1 MMLIVMM
8 KKVKFGSETKKFMP
22 KRMIHRKEMMERWV
36 MGDKKKIF
44 LMSKK
49 REKKI

>member
-1 MMLIVMM
+1 
-8 KKVKFGSETKKFMP
+8 MP
-22 KRMIHRKEMMERWV
+22 KRMIHKKMMERWG

-49 REKKI
+49 REKKYKKKYDDENE